1 MRQNTKVIVASSA
14 SHESV
19 KSNEETQEHA
29 ARGTVSAGS
38 SPRKTSQTK
47 AWTAEPWN
55 GKIRRKSIRQSGGSS
70 SKRMSMGPMPPLPG
84 QESNVTGSLDSV
96 NEDEAILDSEEIG
109 EDGERGRLFV
119 KVVRV
124 KDLDLP
130 LPKGED
136 YPMTMQRPKLTMF
149 QASVRILR

>member
-14 SHESV
+14 SHESA
-19 KSNEETQEHA
+19 SSTEESHEPA
-29 ARGTVSAGS
+29 ARGTVSAGN
-38 SPRKTSQTK
+38 SPRKPSQTK

-55 GKIRRKSIRQSGGSS
+55 GKIRRKSIRQSGGSP
-70 SKRMSMGPMPPLPG
+70 SKRVPMDPMPPLPG
-84 QESNVTGSLDSV
+84 HESNVASSLDSV
-96 NEDEAILDSEEIG
+96 NEDEAMLNADEIG

-130 LPKGED
+130 FPKG
-136 YPMTMQRPKLTMF
+136 KLFPAKSGFKRLTIF
-149 QASVRILR
+149 